1 MMAEH
6 FVQPPHWEW
15 YILWYFFLAG
25 LTGSLYALATM
36 LRLWGG
42 PEDEPTARAGLLIA
56 FPVALACPVLLTLDL
71 GTPLRFWHML
81 IATTPGQ
88 GGLMFKYWSPMSVG
102 SWALLV
108 YGVFAFGSFAGEL
121 AGGGWGRSPA
131 GRVFSAVGAAL
142 GLFVGSYTG
151 VLLSVSN
158 QPVWS
163 DTWALGGLFL
173 ASGLTA
179 AAALLAVCAP
189 RTHGSAGA
197 GGRLRRVDVYFA
209 LLELVWIVLFL
220 LGLNGAGTL
229 PRLMG
234 ASWLVLWLLV
244 ALGVA
249 VPLLGGVGARR
260 AAFSSVLAAVIVLVG
275 TLALRAVVIF
285 GAQV

>member
-1 MMAEH
+1 MAEH
-6 FVQPPHWEW
+6 FVQPPQWEW
-15 YILWYFFLAG
+15 YILGYFFLAG

-36 LRLWGG
+36 LRWWGG
-42 PEDEPTARAGLLIA
+42 SEDEPAVRAGFLIA

-88 GGLMFKYWSPMSVG
+88 GGFMFKYWSPMSVG

-108 YGVFAFGSFAGEL
+108 FGVFAFVSFAAEL
-121 AGGGWGRSPA
+121 VGGGWGRSPA
-131 GRVFSAVGAAL
+131 GRAFSAVGAAL
-142 GLFVGSYTG
+142 GLFVASYTG

-189 RTHGSAGA
+189 RSRGSAVSE
-197 GGRLRRVDVYFA
+197 GRLRRADVYFA
-209 LLELVWIVLFL
+209 LLELLWIVLFL

-229 PRLMG
+229 TRLFG
-234 ASWLVLWLLV
+234 TSWLVLWLLV
-244 ALGVA
+244 ALGLA
-249 VPLLGGVGARR
+249 VPLLGGMGARR
-260 AAFSSVLAAVIVLVG
+260 AAFSSVLAAVIVLAG

>member
-1 MMAEH
+1 MAEH
-6 FVQPPHWEW
+6 FVQPPQWEW
-15 YILWYFFLAG
+15 YIVGYFFLAG

-42 PEDEPTARAGLLIA
+42 PEDEPAARAGLLIA
-56 FPVALACPVLLTLDL
+56 FPVAIACPVLLTLDL

-108 YGVFAFGSFAGEL
+108 YGVFAFVSFAAEL
-121 AGGGWGRSPA
+121 AGAGWGRSPA

-142 GLFVGSYTG
+142 GLFVASYTG

-179 AAALLAVCAP
+179 AAALLAVCA
-189 RTHGSAGA
+189 AA
-197 GGRLRRVDVYFA
+197 EGRLRRVDVYFA

-229 PRLMG
+229 SRLMG
-234 ASWLVLWLLV
+234 TSWLVLWLLV

-249 VPLLGGVGARR
+249 VPLLGGMGARR
-260 AAFSSVLAAVIVLVG
+260 AAFSSVLAAVIVLAG

>member
-1 MMAEH
+1 MAEH
-6 FVQPPHWEW
+6 FVQPPQWEW
-15 YILWYFFLAG
+15 YILGYFFLAG

-42 PEDEPTARAGLLIA
+42 PEDEATARAGFLIA
-56 FPVALACPVLLTLDL
+56 FPVAIVCPVLLTLDL

-108 YGVFAFGSFAGEL
+108 YGVFTFVSFVAEL
-121 AGGGWGRSPA
+121 GAAGWGRSPA
-131 GRVFSAVGAAL
+131 GRVFSGVGAAL
-142 GLFVGSYTG
+142 GLFVASYTG

-189 RTHGSAGA
+189 RPRGNAATD
-197 GGRLRRVDVYFA
+197 GRLGRVDVYFA
-209 LLELVWIVLFL
+209 LLELMWIVLFF

-229 PRLMG
+229 SRLMG
-234 ASWLVLWLLV
+234 TPWLVLWLLV
-244 ALGVA
+244 ALGIA
-249 VPLLGGVGARR
+249 VPLVGGTGARR
-260 AAFSSVLAAVIVLVG
+260 AAFVSMLAAAVVLAG